1 MNQCQV
7 VLGVAVVPADQSG
20 VFSHD
25 TPTREPGI
33 RGHTGSVRNRLIAAI
48 VLLGVIT
55 ACAADPVTPA
65 IEERTATS
73 SPASATTATIQSAPE
88 SSPSARP
95 SEQGQKVIAA
105 ESDFGTILFDDTGQA
120 IYLFDIETTS
130 QPRCYGPCA
139 DSWPPLLSDG
149 APVAGHRVKQALLA
163 TTERT
168 DGTTQVTYDG
178 HPLYL
183 YAHEGKDEVK
193 CHDVFLNGGTWYA
206 VQPDGRRA
214 P

>member
-1 MNQCQV
+1 M
-7 VLGVAVVPADQSG
+7 
-20 VFSHD
+20 
-25 TPTREPGI
+25 
-33 RGHTGSVRNRLIAAI
+33 RNRLIAAI

-65 IEERTATS
+65 IEERTTTS
-73 SPASATTATIQSAPE
+73 SPATATTGTTANTGTTGSAPE
-88 SSPSARP
+88 PSPSARP
-95 SEQGQKVIAA
+95 SKQGQKVIAA

-120 IYLFDIETTS
+120 IYLFDIETTP

-149 APVAGHRVKQALLA
+149 VPIAGHRVKQALLG